1 MNKKNKNIKKR
12 NWACVVYPESLPK
25 DWKTILIQTGL
36 EIAVSPL
43 HNRDINPDGEIKK
56 EHYHL
61 ILCYS
66 GPTTY
71 KSVSELT
78 SKLNAPLPQAL
89 ESVKGYY
96 RYLTH
101 KDNPE
106 KYQYDECDIQHLG
119 GFQKSN
125 YMEFSRSEI
134 QLIKRKVQ
142 IFIRENEIKEYS
154 KLLDLLLD
162 NEMFD
167 EWDIASNNTLLFDK
181 YISSKRWGKDE

>member
-1 MNKKNKNIKKR
+1 MNKKNKNTKKR

-25 DWKTILIQTGL
+25 DWKNILVQTGL
-36 EIAVSPL
+36 EIAISPL

-106 KYQYDECDIQHLG
+106 KYQYDECNIQHLG

-125 YMEFSRSEI
+125 YMEFSKSEI

-167 EWDIASNNTLLFDK
+167 EWDVASNNTILFDK
-181 YISSKRWGKDE
+181 YISSKRWGERE